1 MDQWK
6 VLFLICLYGAVKEF
20 RPTEP
25 YMYEYQHN
33 VLNMSEHTLNSKV
46 YPIWTYS
53 YLVALIPSFLL
64 TDVLLYK
71 PILIIEALS
80 YFSCWC
86 IFVFGRSVWSM
97 QLLEMFYG
105 WATATEIAYFSYIYV
120 MVPRSEYKS
129 FPFSRATA
137 FTRAALL
144 VGRFLSYALAQ
155 LLIGLSWADYM
166 TLNIISLVTM
176 TLAVLLAAVL
186 PMVKWRKAYQKKLED
201 NNSQNDLESLVNDA
215 SYKDYLKL
223 FFMELHQNLY
233 AIYRNP
239 LILKWSVWS
248 ALSSCIFYQI
258 VNYTQTLWGT
268 LPEEQNKYNG
278 ITEALVP
285 LMGIPADL
293 ITRQLNVNWNKWG
306 DVFLAIGSIIQ
317 AGLLFWMSQSHQIVI
332 MYICYIIYRVI
343 YQLSTTIAQSTLA
356 LSLDSRLFGLLFG
369 INTFVALALQSILT
383 AIVIDAEKLEI
394 RAQYVVYSAYHLAV
408 AVLFFVIFSIWA
420 TRKLIKSRSQ
430 TDA

>member
-6 VLFLICLYGAVKEF
+6 VMFLICLYGAVKEF

-33 VLNMSEHTLNSKV
+33 VLNMTEHTLNSKV

-71 PILIIEALS
+71 PILVIEALS
-80 YFSCWC
+80 YFACWV

-97 QLLEMFYG
+97 QLLELFYG

-120 MVPRSEYKS
+120 MVPKSEYKS
-129 FPFSRATA
+129 ATA

-144 VGRFLSYALAQ
+144 VGRFLAYALAQ

-166 TLNIISLVTM
+166 TLNIITLVVM
-176 TLAVLLAAVL
+176 TFAVFLAAVL
-186 PMVKWRKAYQKKLED
+186 PQVAWRKAYQKKLED
-201 NNSQNDLESLVNDA
+201 NSSSTDLESLVNDA
-215 SYKDYLKL
+215 NYKDYLKL
-223 FFMELHQNLY
+223 FFMELHQDLY
-233 AIYRNP
+233 TIYRNP
-239 LILKWSVWS
+239 LILKWSIWS

-268 LPEEQNKYNG
+268 LPESQNKYNG

-293 ITRQLNVNWNKWG
+293 ITRLLNVNWNRWG
-306 DVFLAIGSIIQ
+306 DILLSVGSLFQ
-317 AGLLFWMSQSHQIVI
+317 AGLLFWMSQSHQIIV
-332 MYICYIIYRVI
+332 MYICYILYRVI

-369 INTFVALALQSILT
+369 INTFMALVLQSILT
-383 AIVIDAEKLEI
+383 AIVIDAEKLAI
-394 RAQYVVYSAYHLAV
+394 RAQFAVYSGYHLFV
-408 AVLFFVIFSIWA
+408 AVLFAIIFAVWA
-420 TRKLIKSRSQ
+420 SRKVLKSRSRSHS
-430 TDA
+430 